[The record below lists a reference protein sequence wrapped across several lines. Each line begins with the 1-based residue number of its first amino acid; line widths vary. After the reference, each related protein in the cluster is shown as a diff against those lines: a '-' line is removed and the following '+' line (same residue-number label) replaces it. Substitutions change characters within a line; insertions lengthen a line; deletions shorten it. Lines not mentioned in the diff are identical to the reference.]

1 MTEIPFLLGGRVLK
15 LACVNGSVGLMDLCY
30 HGYLAFKMVAFFF
43 YDVGFCN
50 HSVVDCAMINLRHL
64 LSLNF

>member
-43 YDVGFCN
+43 MMLVF
-50 HSVVDCAMINLRHL
+50 VITPLWIVQ
-64 LSLNF
+64 